1 MTDLIGMD
9 VGRYHIVE
17 QLGEGGMAT
26 VYKAYDTR
34 LEREVAIKF
43 IRTDQFAPAMLETI
57 LKRFDRE
64 AKALAKLSHSNI
76 VGVIDYGEY
85 NGAPYL
91 VMEYLPGGTLKQ
103 RIVKPI
109 PWQEA
114 VRTLLP
120 MARALDFAHRQGM
133 IHRDVKASN
142 ILITADGDPMLTDFG
157 IAKILD
163 VEEGQTLTG
172 TGMGVGTPE
181 YMAPEQWVG
190 KVTAQSDI
198 YSLGV
203 VFYEMLTGRKPY
215 SADTPAAILIKQ
227 TNNPMPLPSQYIPNL
242 PDAVEKVLFKALAKQ
257 PEDRYSTMGAF
268 ANALD
273 DLLHVVSS
281 QSTQVQKTTTELPPE
296 SSRTLIRSDDQIALA
311 KPPQPAEPVRPAV
324 SNVPIVP
331 SVPADPQKPK
341 RTIPRR
347 LWIIILAIV
356 GVIVLCIIGGLVL
369 GKAITLFKPNTPTYT
384 STPIKTLIPTSI
396 LAWTSTFTPI
406 KTATPF
412 MTPTIE
418 EAPTYFT
425 EEFNGSIPN
434 WSHFLR
440 SGDEKKMKLST
451 DNGKLVFNLT
461 GEDLYAYLMYD
472 PQNYQNVRIDVSADN
487 RGLNENNVSL
497 ICRYS
502 KTEGWY
508 EFSVANDGLW
518 WVYVYDIL
526 TGGQYQLLNNGG
538 STAIKSGKAINEYT
552 AICNGTTLSLYING
566 VKTISFEEKRYALR
580 EGLVGIGVSSFK
592 VLPIIVEFDW
602 VTISQP

>member
-268 ANALD
+268 ANALG
-273 DLLHVVSS
+273 DLLHVDSS

-311 KPPQPAEPVRPAV
+311 KPPQPAEPVRLAV
-324 SNVPIVP
+324 STVPIVP

-502 KTEGWY
+502 KTDGWY

>member
-268 ANALD
+268 ANALG
-273 DLLHVVSS
+273 DLLHVDSS

-324 SNVPIVP
+324 STVPIVP